1 MRWWE
6 KVPTRAKSINN
17 RIRWDIFVLIV
28 NFLNRFLAFGFHIE
42 PKVVDGVRLMVQRAF
57 E

>member
-1 MRWWE
+1 
-6 KVPTRAKSINN
+6 
-17 RIRWDIFVLIV
+17 
-28 NFLNRFLAFGFHIE
+28 LNRFLAFGFHIE